1 VHSTRRR
8 KQLILTY
15 TLYESS
21 DFWGLKIG
29 DKLICMEKM
38 IILECMKVLGIGYSN
53 R

>member
-29 DKLICMEKM
+29 DKLICMEKDDYFRM
-38 IILECMKVLGIGYSN
+38 HEGI
-53 R
+53 RDWLFK